1 IFNMDQTSIYSTMA
15 SRTTVGVV
23 GATRVSTLTEGSDSY
38 RCTMAVTVAADGRK
52 FPPHFVFQGQPG
64 GDVEREVRS
73 YCEEEVATFSVQ
85 AKAWFDLRVML
96 DWIENAWK
104 PIVTEPSLLI
114 LDSLKVHKMAE
125 VLDALA
131 CTGTAVQ
138 FVPGG
143 CTGVVQPLDVGVM
156 APLKQH
162 IR

>member
-1 IFNMDQTSIYSTMA
+1 
-15 SRTTVGVV
+15 
-23 GATRVSTLTEGSDSY
+23 
-38 RCTMAVTVAADGRK
+38 
-52 FPPHFVFQGQPG
+52 
-64 GDVEREVRS
+64 
-73 YCEEEVATFSVQ
+73 
-85 AKAWFDLRVML
+85 ML

-143 CTGVVQPLDVGVM
+143 CTGVAQPLDVGVM
-156 APLKQH
+156 APLKQP
-162 IR
+162 IRKCYSNRPAVRPRKITPGERRYGMYCRAISGWERITEDTVRNAFHKAGPFVQYGPPLHG